1 MPIQI
6 DKTIRYA
13 ITKNVNHVID
23 AYLKSDQINIL
34 TTEEQEQ
41 EKLRV
46 ALIRQLF
53 MDMME
58 DSVQRDLLIFTTIA
72 AQDIEIVVKKIK
84 DLPANTPTTPT
95 PTTATTADTVVSSK
109 ETNQPA
115 NDLQITATL
124 TPDAKRMLTRLVKSG
139 QEPTPNETINTAIQ
153 QYYTL
158 ACIELADDL
167 LFYDVIMAMTSALDK
182 IFDTNKKERI
192 IAELGTREDA
202 AKRSALKAASLIHLV
217 EGSWETVNRFI
228 LQRKMAND
236 KRQIITEITNNPKT
250 DTETDEST
258 KTTPPTEPTADP
270 AAKETHKIDIQ

>member
-1 MPIQI
+1 VPIQI

-13 ITKNVNHVID
+13 IEKSVNHTID
-23 AYLKSDQINIL
+23 AYLKSDQINLL
-34 TTEEQEQ
+34 TTEEQKQ
-41 EKLRV
+41 EKLRI

-58 DSVQRDLLIFTTIA
+58 DSVQRDLLIFTTLA
-72 AQDIEIVVKKIK
+72 AKDIDIVVQKIK
-84 DLPANTPTTPT
+84 DLPATTPT
-95 PTTATTADTVVSSK
+95 PTTATAADAVVSSK

-139 QEPTPNETINTAIQ
+139 QEPTPDEVINTAIQ

-167 LFYDVIMAMTSALDK
+167 LFYDVIMAMTTALDK
-182 IFDTNKKERI
+182 IFDTNKKERLLD
-192 IAELGTREDA
+192 ELGTREDA

-217 EGSWETVNRFI
+217 EGSQETVNRII

-236 KRQIITEITNNPKT
+236 KRQIIAEITNTETETKEEKEKPKT
-250 DTETDEST
+250 NEEEEKP
-258 KTTPPTEPTADP
+258 KTTN
-270 AAKETHKIDIQ
+270 KEVIDIE